1 MTPQQAQLVE
11 RLRASL
17 VGEASLR
24 EVSMFGGRSFMLE
37 ERMIVSA
44 LKSGDLLVRVAA
56 DQHDELTAIP
66 GASQATMGA
75 GRTMGRGWI
84 SVGAATIASDDQL
97 SCWIDVARAH
107 HRAATG
113 TDRW

>member
-17 VGEASLR
+17 ASDASVR
-24 EVSMFGGRSFMLE
+24 EVSMFGGRSFMVE
-37 ERMIVSA
+37 ERMIASA
-44 LKSGDLLVRVAA
+44 LKSGDLLVRVAV
-56 DQHDELTAIP
+56 DQHDELTLMP

-75 GRTMGRGWI
+75 DRTMGRGWI
-84 SVGAATIASDDQL
+84 SVAAITIASEEQL
-97 SCWIDVARAH
+97 SFWIDIARAH

-113 TDRW
+113 TDRG